1 MDPNDNETATINGGD
16 LEAEE
21 ARLFAEGVD
30 EKPEG
35 DDGDDKGEGGGEG
48 GDAAAG
54 GEGSGAGEVDET
66 AAAAAA
72 AAAEAAAAAAAAAA
86 TPPAAAQLPEKPQPP
101 KDFDAE
107 IAAAE
112 EAYNNGDLDAVGL
125 NKAMR
130 ELTLEQSRY
139 ERQVENW
146 EQQTQAIEASN
157 KAAAE
162 NDWNATTIAFEAT
175 NKEFLS
181 NPLRHKVMQ
190 DAINSV
196 IATGEQLS
204 NQQILDKALAIA
216 VDYTGWKAPAAAP
229 SKDEKDKVA
238 AALKDRKPPGAPA
251 TLGDVP
257 QAAGETFKGTAG
269 FESLDALPTPEL
281 EVAFANMSPSE
292 QERYLRDAPGAT
304 ATGRD

>member
-35 DDGDDKGEGGGEG
+35 DDGEDKGEGG

-54 GEGSGAGEVDET
+54 GEGGGAGEVDEAAAAAAAAEP

-72 AAAEAAAAAAAAAA
+72 AAAP
-86 TPPAAAQLPEKPQPP
+86 PPAAAQLPEKPQPP

-112 EAYNNGDLDAVGL
+112 QAYNDGDLDAVGL
-125 NKAMR
+125 NKRMR
-130 ELTLEQSRY
+130 DLTLEQSRY

-162 NDWNATTIAFEAT
+162 NDWNATTIAFEAA
-175 NKEFLS
+175 NKDFLS

-204 NQQILDKALAIA
+204 NHQILDKALAIA
-216 VDYTGWKAPAAAP
+216 VDYTGWKAPAAVP

-257 QAAGETFKGTAG
+257 QAAGETFKGTEG
-269 FESLDALPTPEL
+269 FASLDALPTPDL